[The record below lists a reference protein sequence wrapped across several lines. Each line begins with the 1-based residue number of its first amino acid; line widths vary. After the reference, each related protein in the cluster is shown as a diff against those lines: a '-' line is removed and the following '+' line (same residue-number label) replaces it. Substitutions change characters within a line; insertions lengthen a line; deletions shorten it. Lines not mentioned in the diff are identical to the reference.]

1 MCTVHLSLFIPAVL
15 QQYYVSGCTGT
26 VIGVEGFDSLSQIYF
41 DNMFRP
47 LLGHLQVIQFW
58 RMLVCN
64 VSHILILYCTVFLY
78 CTAAT
83 GCQPNCSLQICIR
96 IGTDVRHL

>member
-1 MCTVHLSLFIPAVL
+1 MLSYDIDSDIL
-15 QQYYVSGCTGT
+15 QQLKCDIRILHYVRSGCTGT

-58 RMLVCN
+58 RLLVCN
-64 VSHILILYCTVFLY
+64 VSHILILYSV
-78 CTAAT
+78 
-83 GCQPNCSLQICIR
+83 
-96 IGTDVRHL
+96 

>member
-1 MCTVHLSLFIPAVL
+1 MVL
-15 QQYYVSGCTGT
+15 LLEFYVRSGCTGT

-58 RMLVCN
+58 RLLVCN
-64 VSHILILYCTVFLY
+64 VSHILILYSV
-78 CTAAT
+78 
-83 GCQPNCSLQICIR
+83 
-96 IGTDVRHL
+96 